1 MLVFLIT
8 CERQHVSRLK
18 PTLKEAIFVQR
29 LTEVT
34 GVVLAG
40 GRGSRM
46 GGSDKGLALLN
57 GQPLFQHVL
66 NALKLQV
73 GDVVISANRNLEI
86 YQLSGAPVIQDSM
99 SDYQGPLAGMLAV
112 IEQTESEWLLFCP
125 CDTPNIPE
133 DLASRLWQARE
144 NAPATWVNDGQR
156 DHPGVALLH
165 RSLCLPLTEYLH
177 SGERRVMQFLLSTGG
192 HAVSFDGLADCFTN
206 INTLDELSRWQKKG

>member
-46 GGSDKGLALLN
+46 GGNDKGLALLN

-66 NALKLQV
+66 NVLKPQV
-73 GDVVISANRNLEI
+73 GDVVISANRNLET
-86 YQLSGAPVIQDSM
+86 YQQSGISVIQDSM

-112 IEQTESEWLLFCP
+112 MEQTESEWLLFCP
-125 CDTPNIPE
+125 CDTPNIPAA
-133 DLASRLWQARE
+133 LARTLWQARG
-144 NAPATWVNDGQR
+144 NALAIWANDGLR

-165 RSLCLPLTEYLH
+165 HSLCLPLREYLLA
-177 SGERRVMQFLLSTGG
+177 GERRVMHFLLSTGG
-192 HAVSFDGLADCFTN
+192 HSVSFDGQAACFTN
-206 INTLDELSRWQKKG
+206 INTLDELSQWQKKG